1 MVLIVG
7 ASGGVVSTLKVLLG
21 PAAGAL
27 LPALSVADPALMEIP
42 MVPLPLIEVRETV
55 HLGAAQLTLFVA
67 VGLSVAPPVVL
78 RVTFSSTRV
87 IVSAPA

>member
-1 MVLIVG
+1 MVGLF
-7 ASGGVVSTLKVLLG
+7 VSTVNVVLG

-27 LPALSVADPALMEIP
+27 LLALSVADPALMEIP

-67 VGLSVAPPVVL
+67 AAPPVVL
-78 RVTFSSTRV
+78 RVTLSSTRV
-87 IVSAPA
+87 IVSAPVYVTE